1 MTLPASQPP
10 HSPPVQAMEEILD
23 LCRLMLECAERGDW
37 DTVTSRERERRERLE
52 RYFSAAPAPGG
63 SAAAGPAEAIREIVA
78 IDQRIIALGQVRRNE
93 IVASLRALENGRRGA
108 AAYRESR
115 R

>member
-10 HSPPVQAMEEILD
+10 QSPAPAMEEILD

-37 DTVTSRERERRERLE
+37 DTVTSRERERRECLG
-52 RYFSAAPAPGG
+52 RYFSAEPAPGG
-63 SAAAGPAEAIREIVA
+63 SAATGLAEAIREIVA

-108 AAYRESR
+108 AAYREGR

>member
-1 MTLPASQPP
+1 
-10 HSPPVQAMEEILD
+10 MEETLD

-37 DTVTSRERERRERLE
+37 GAVTGHELDRRERLE
-52 RYFSAAPAPGG
+52 RYFSAAPALGG
-63 SAAAGPAEAIREIVA
+63 SAAAGLAEAIREIVA

-93 IVASLRALENGRRGA
+93 IVASLRAIENGRRGA
-108 AAYRESR
+108 AAYRQGR

>member
-1 MTLPASQPP
+1 MTPPAPQPSQPTAP
-10 HSPPVQAMEEILD
+10 AMDEILA

-37 DTVTSRERERRERLE
+37 DAVTGHELERRERLE
-52 RYFSAAPAPGG
+52 RYFSAAPASGG
-63 SAAAGPAEAIREIVA
+63 TAGLAEAIREIVT
-78 IDQRIIALGQVRRNE
+78 IDRRILALGQVRRNE

-108 AAYRESR
+108 AAYREGR